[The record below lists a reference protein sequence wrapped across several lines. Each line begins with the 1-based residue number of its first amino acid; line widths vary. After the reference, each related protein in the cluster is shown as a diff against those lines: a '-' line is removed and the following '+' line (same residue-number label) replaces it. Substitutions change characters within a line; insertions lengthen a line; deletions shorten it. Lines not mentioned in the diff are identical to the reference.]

1 MKSQPVEFLEPV
13 EHDLRYAR
21 DFYDSWKNEGA
32 EDFQERFREC
42 VSWIEWNPVMFPRQ
56 YRVFRRAI
64 IRRSYFA
71 IYYVIEPQVTTVVA
85 VLDMRREPQS
95 IQDLLKGRKP

>member
-1 MKSQPVEFLEPV
+1 
-13 EHDLRYAR
+13 
-21 DFYDSWKNEGA
+21 
-32 EDFQERFREC
+32 
-42 VSWIEWNPVMFPRQ
+42 MFPRQ

-95 IQDLLKGRKP
+95 IHDLLKGRKP